1 MAWRFTREAAFFA
14 SVALLCAAIV
24 FPIYWMVVSA
34 LEPGNLFNFPPH
46 FLPAHPSLANFTR
59 IFAVNPLAR
68 WLLNSFIVAVGTMC
82 CSLALSIHAGYGM
95 SRFRTR
101 GTEAAG
107 FVILIGQMI
116 PVTVLT
122 IPFYILFRS
131 LHLIDTLGGIVIAT
145 TTFTIPMCLWML
157 KGFFDGVPREL
168 DEAAQTD
175 GCTRLLALYRVILP
189 AAAPGVVAAATFA
202 FMLGWNEFFFASTF
216 LSTESKWVATVG
228 LVTYMGEYFVEWS
241 ALMATAFVVSL
252 VPAVL
257 FLLTQR
263 FMIAGI
269 TQGAVKA

>member
-1 MAWRFTREAAFFA
+1 MTWRLARGTAFFA
-14 SVALLCAAIV
+14 GLALLCAVMA

-34 LEPGNLFNFPPH
+34 LEPGNLVNFPPH
-46 FLPAHPSLANFTR
+46 LLPAHPGLRNFTR
-59 IFAVNPLAR
+59 IFVINPLAR
-68 WLLNSFIVAVGTMC
+68 WLLNSFLVAAGTMC
-82 CSLALSIHAGYGM
+82 CALALSIHAGYGM

-107 FVILIGQMI
+107 FLILIGQMI

-122 IPFYILFRS
+122 IPFYILFRE
-131 LHLIDTLGGIVIAT
+131 LHLINTLAGIVIAT
-145 TTFTIPMCLWML
+145 TTFTIPMCLWMM

-175 GCTRLLALYRVILP
+175 GCTRLQALYRVILP

-228 LVTYMGEYFVEWS
+228 LATYMGEYFIEWS
-241 ALMATAFVVSL
+241 ALMATAFVITL

-263 FMIAGI
+263 YMMAGI

>member
-1 MAWRFTREAAFFA
+1 MAWRVVWGAAFYA
-14 SVALLCAAIV
+14 GLVLMCAVIA

-34 LEPGNLFNFPPH
+34 LEPGTLFNFPPH
-46 FLPAHPSLANFTR
+46 LLPSHPSLNNFTR
-59 IFAVNPLAR
+59 IFAINPLGH
-68 WLLNSFIVAVGTMC
+68 WLLNSFLVAAGTMVC
-82 CSLALSIHAGYGM
+82 ALALSIHAGYGM

-107 FVILIGQMI
+107 FVLLIGQMI

-122 IPFYILFRS
+122 IPFYILFRE
-131 LHLIDTLGGIVIAT
+131 LHLINTLSGIIIAT

-157 KGFFDGVPREL
+157 KGFFDGVPRDL

-175 GCTRLLALYRVILP
+175 GCTRLQALYRVILP

-216 LSTESKWVATVG
+216 LSTERKWVATVG
-228 LVTYMGEYFVEWS
+228 LVTYMGEYFIEWS
-241 ALMATAFVVSL
+241 ALMATAFVITL

-263 FMIAGI
+263 YMMAGI